1 MLAESCLPHEGVLG
15 VGGTLDISSPSY
27 RILGGSR
34 FFECMPPHPFADSCP
49 SSLLPG

>member
-34 FFECMPPHPFADSCP
+34 FFEWMPRHPFQTAA
-49 SSLLPG
+49 LPPFFPG